1 VRRALQREGYDH
13 RPMFRRTLCVL
24 ALTLTVA
31 GCAHPDTATT
41 TLLVTTRATT
51 TSTIDTTTTTPS
63 VDISIDGAPAGLT
76 RLLKQVYL
84 AAHTSTPTATDL
96 PDGLARALDDLEPG
110 TGALHVAGQATVGTV
125 LDTDIAV
132 VAAGDD
138 VVLAVADPSWR
149 IVGMKPARFGL
160 PAFYGPEPKLLFV
173 VGSDARPGEDP
184 LRSRADSLHIV
195 AMNPSTGQGAIVG
208 IPRDS
213 YVTSPS
219 GVSDKFTHILSRR
232 GVDELLDTARSLT
245 SLPIGGYVLTGFQGF
260 TSMVDSFG
268 GFLLDV
274 PFKMADSASQAYF
287 EPGEQHVD
295 GSGALAFSRD
305 RHLSGAD
312 FTRSRDQG
320 LVMLAAL
327 ATVRTLGYDR
337 LPDLLEALTTNA
349 STDLDAA
356 GLLTMAA
363 SAYELNLLH
372 TPNVVVDGGYDTV
385 NGASIVRLTDAAA
398 ATFADVADGVL
409 DQP

>member
-1 VRRALQREGYDH
+1 
-13 RPMFRRTLCVL
+13 MSRRTLCVL

-31 GCAHPDTATT
+31 GCTRPEAVPTTSPTTTGAMATT
-41 TLLVTTRATT
+41 TTVTTTA
-51 TSTIDTTTTTPS
+51 DPS
-63 VDISIDGAPAGLT
+63 VDISIEGAPTELIGL
-76 RLLKQVYL
+76 LQQVYL
-84 AAHTSTPTATDL
+84 AAHTGTLAETDL
-96 PDGLARALDDLEPG
+96 PDGLARALDDLQPG
-110 TGALHVAGQATVGTV
+110 SGAIEVAGVATIGTV

-132 VAAGDD
+132 VTAGDD
-138 VVLAVADPSWR
+138 VVLAAADPTWR
-149 IVGMKPARFGL
+149 IIGMKPARFGL

-184 LRSRADSLHIV
+184 LRSRGDSLHIV

-219 GVSDKFTHILSRR
+219 GVSDKFTHILSRK
-232 GVDELLDTARSLT
+232 GVDELLDTARSVT
-245 SLPIGGYVLTGFQGF
+245 SLPIEGYVLTGFQGF
-260 TSMVDSFG
+260 TSMVDSLG

-274 PFKMADSASQAYF
+274 PIKMADSASQAYF
-287 EPGEQHVD
+287 QPGEQHVD

-327 ATVRTLGYDR
+327 AAVRVLGYDR
-337 LPDLLEALTTNA
+337 LPDLLETLTANA

-356 GLLTMAA
+356 ELLTMAA
-363 SAYELNLLH
+363 SAYELDLLH

-385 NGASIVRLTDAAA
+385 NGASVVRLTDAAS
-398 ATFADVADGVL
+398 ATFADVADGIL

>member
-1 VRRALQREGYDH
+1 
-13 RPMFRRTLCVL
+13 MSRRTLCVL
-24 ALTLTVA
+24 ALTLAVA
-31 GCAHPDTATT
+31 GCTHAAAVTTTSSTTTTWTTATT
-41 TLLVTTRATT
+41 AVPTTAA
-51 TSTIDTTTTTPS
+51 PS
-63 VDISIDGAPAGLT
+63 VDISIDGAPADLT
-76 RLLKQVYL
+76 RLLRQVYL
-84 AAHTSTPTATDL
+84 AAHTATQAEIDL
-96 PDGLARALDDLEPG
+96 PVGLARALDDLQPG
-110 TGALHVAGQATVGTV
+110 IGTLHVTGVATIGT
-125 LDTDIAV
+125 LLGTDVSV
-132 VAAGDD
+132 VTAGDD
-138 VVLAVADPSWR
+138 VVLAVADPEWR

-160 PAFYGPEPKLLFV
+160 PAFYGSEPKLLFV
-173 VGSDARPGEDP
+173 VGSDARPSEDP

-195 AMNPSTGQGAIVG
+195 TMVPSTGQGAIVG

-219 GVSDKFTHILSRR
+219 GVSDKFTHILSRK
-232 GVDELLDTARSLT
+232 GVDELLDTAKSVT
-245 SLPIGGYVLTGFQGF
+245 SLPMAGYVLTGFQGF
-260 TSMVDSFG
+260 TSMVDSMG

-327 ATVRTLGYDR
+327 AAVRMAGYDR
-337 LPDLLEALTTNA
+337 LPDLLETLTANA

-363 SAYELNLLH
+363 SAYELDPLH
-372 TPNVVVDGGYDTV
+372 TPNVVVQGAYDTV
-385 NGASIVRLTDAAA
+385 NGASIVRLTDAAY